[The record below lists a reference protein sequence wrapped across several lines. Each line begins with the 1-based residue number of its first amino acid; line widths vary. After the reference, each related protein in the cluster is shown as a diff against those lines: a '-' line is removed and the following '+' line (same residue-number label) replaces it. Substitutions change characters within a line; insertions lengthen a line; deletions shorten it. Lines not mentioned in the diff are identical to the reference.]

1 LSPYVNLYRRAS
13 EQVGTVAQP
22 VGMHSPGFVA
32 ATDEEAKR
40 LYPGYREIRHRIGAQ
55 RGWPPIRQRDFDA
68 EVVNTSLY
76 VGSVETV
83 AAKIANAIGMLDVG
97 RFDMI
102 YSAAGTVS
110 ATASAAI
117 SRAVRDA
124 GQSPG
129 SRALGRAF
137 PRHGGDM
144 TGRVD
149 DVGILGRRQIR
160 HRAGAIGSWQRSPGS
175 FALSPAC
182 PRNWETLPSAG
193 HLSWR

>member
-129 SRALGRAF
+129 FARSWPSVPPTRW
-137 PRHGGDM
+137 RHD
-144 TGRVD
+144 RP
-149 DVGILGRRQIR
+149 GRRCRDPWPQANSAPCWR
-160 HRAGAIGSWQRSPGS
+160 DWQLAAITG
-175 FALSPAC
+175 
-182 PRNWETLPSAG
+182 
-193 HLSWR
+193 